1 MIIALYASPKLCRL
15 MAVAA
20 LCVALLAVLLLA
32 GCATRGLQ
40 QNEFPESI
48 ANDCNKARAESIKA
62 QPNKPVLPV
71 RVLLKD
77 KPQAGM
83 GAWTVG
89 VNGGYQVSIWAGQK
103 PFYGSLRHEMG
114 PCFPGCESEEAV
126 R

>member
-1 MIIALYASPKLCRL
+1 MNWFRKFLEAIGIGRSRPLKANDYP
-15 MAVAA
+15 
-20 LCVALLAVLLLA
+20 
-32 GCATRGLQ
+32 
-40 QNEFPESI
+40 PSI
-48 ANDCNKARAESIKA
+48 ADQCERARAESIRA
-62 QPNKPVLPV
+62 QPGKPVMPV

-114 PCFPGCESEEAV
+114 HCFPGCESEEAV